1 MNLSNK
7 LLYVLVCLLSASML
21 ALAGCSAQASQSKT
35 IGEAVDGAQ
44 AVTISNDTGKDI
56 EAFYF
61 KKGSDKKYGAALAQ
75 DGLLPADASATI
87 NVPNED
93 GAALDMRFVTNDGAK
108 YQLKALKL
116 ADMKDISLKLS
127 EPGTSCYVE
136 YTNSE
141 SGKTASILESEQIAQ
156 DAADAE
162 AAAKA
167 DAEKKKKEAE
177 AAKKEAKEAKE
188 QAEKEVEEAELAA
201 RKARAERDAAVA
213 AADAAE
219 RTGERTSSYSSSSS
233 SSNSSSNSSKKS
245 SSSSGSS
252 SKKSS
257 SSNSSKK
264 SSSSSS
270 SSSKKNSSSSSS
282 SSSKKPS
289 TSTDSGQ
296 EDNRCIEL

>member
-188 QAEKEVEEAELAA
+188 QAKKDVEDAELAA
-201 RKARAERDAAVA
+201 RKAEAERDAAVA
-213 AADAAE
+213 AAEAAE
-219 RTGERTSSYSSSSS
+219 RTGKSTPSYSSSS

-245 SSSSGSS
+245 SSSSSSS

>member
-1 MNLSNK
+1 MCSLA
-7 LLYVLVCLLSASML
+7 ASVFV
-21 ALAGCSAQASQSKT
+21 LAGCSAQASQSKT

-136 YTNSE
+136 YTNPE

-188 QAEKEVEEAELAA
+188 QAKKDVEDAELAA
-201 RKARAERDAAVA
+201 RKAEAERDAAVA
-213 AADAAE
+213 AAEAAE
-219 RTGERTSSYSSSSS
+219 RTGKSTPSYSSSS

-245 SSSSGSS
+245 SSSSSSS

-264 SSSSSS
+264 SSSGSS